1 MKCPICKETVT
12 KRIGEFAYNIEYYVC
27 KCGHQFNKGSK
38 TKNFDFIDIEN
49 LMLEDWK
56 DTICRDINIIVKEGL
71 RFPISVGFDN
81 AEYPAIFTE
90 FCRIAEVELIG
101 VTFIDVL
108 VDDVT
113 IKFNILSLE
122 IV

>member
-1 MKCPICKETVT
+1 MKCPLCQETVI
-12 KRIGEFAYNIEYYVC
+12 KRIGEFAYNTEYFVC
-27 KCGHQFNKGSK
+27 KCGHQFNKGNK
-38 TKNFDFIDIEN
+38 TKGFDFVDIEN
-49 LMLEDWK
+49 LMLADWREYTLQNI
-56 DTICRDINIIVKEGL
+56 DIIVKEGL
-71 RFPISVGFDN
+71 RFPINVGFNN